1 MSFFVLPIQIEPNTG
16 FGQGA
21 LATGQGARNVALGNS
36 ALAQITNTGEDNI
49 GIGYRSGRFL
59 TTQDGNVLVGS
70 STMEN
75 ATGITNIALGLNAL
89 RGVVS
94 VNQSSN
100 NVAIGNDS
108 LFQAQGTNQSTAV
121 GSSTLRTNTGDSN
134 TALGYGAGYSNFRG
148 TGNTFIGASSGFF
161 FQSNAVLGE
170 VTGNTFI
177 GESSGIS
184 ITDGKKNTIIGR
196 YSGNQG
202 GLDIRTLSNYI
213 VISDGDGNPRIWVDN
228 TGLVNFPGGAVL
240 PGGTANGVLYLNAS
254 GVVTS
259 GTALVF
265 TGTNLGIGTSS
276 PAVALH
282 LGAGRSFQI
291 GSTTDYVR
299 LTQPNTNL
307 FGFLL
312 GPLGDYGLYMDSLR
326 GNLGLGVA
334 PSAWA
339 ASARA
344 LDFAY
349 PSVAMDT
356 TGSAVLGF
364 NAYNSSGITWNYK
377 STDEAALFTIT
388 TAGAFTWRQAVSG
401 TAGNAISF
409 TQAMTLDASG
419 NLFIGGTAGA
429 EKLNLIANTAT
440 SGLEKGFAV
449 SNDVDSNCFISITG
463 TAATDKRAVIGP
475 TSATAL
481 VLQTNGSARARIPS
495 AGGMVIGTAAIATN
509 ATDGFLYVAGCAGT
523 PTGIPTAY
531 TGRVPIVIDT
541 TNNKL
546 YFYSGGA
553 WRDAGP

>member
-75 ATGITNIALGLNAL
+75 ATGTTNIALGLNAL

-121 GSSTLRTNTGDSN
+121 GSSALRTNTGDSN

-148 TGNTFIGASSGFF
+148 TGNTFIGANSGFF

-184 ITDGKKNTIIGR
+184 ITGGKKNTIIGR

-213 VISDGDGNPRIWVDN
+213 VISDGDGNPRIWVNN
-228 TGLVNFPGGAVL
+228 TGQVNFPGGSVL
-240 PGGTANGVLYLNAS
+240 PGGTANGVLYLNGS
-254 GVVTS
+254 KVVTS
-259 GTALVF
+259 ESGLTFDGA
-265 TGTNLGIGTSS
+265 NLGIGVT
-276 PAVALH
+276 
-282 LGAGRSFQI
+282 
-291 GSTTDYVR
+291 
-299 LTQPNTNL
+299 
-307 FGFLL
+307 
-312 GPLGDYGLYMDSLR
+312 
-326 GNLGLGVA
+326 
-334 PSAWA
+334 PSAWSGLSGGAFQNLGGGAVWSRGADEVWFSQNAYENSGRKYIASLA
-339 ASARA
+339 ASAYQQ
-344 LDFAY
+344 L
-349 PSVAMDT
+349 
-356 TGSAVLGF
+356 
-364 NAYNSSGITWNYK
+364 SGQHRWYI
-377 STDEAALFTIT
+377 AP
-388 TAGAFTWRQAVSG
+388 SG

-419 NLFIGGTAGA
+419 NLGIGETNPGNKLVVNGGITAI
-429 EKLNLIANTAT
+429 N
-440 SGLEKGFAV
+440 
-449 SNDVDSNCFISITG
+449 
-463 TAATDKRAVIGP
+463 AATVGA
-475 TSATAL
+475 S
-481 VLQTNGSARARIPS
+481 QTRPLLSFENPISRLYMGDGTGYSFIFSRRVSSTTTNLLEIADAGNVVMGSAAL
-495 AGGMVIGTAAIATN
+495 ATN
-509 ATDGFLYVAGCAGT
+509 ATNGFLYVPGCAGT
-523 PTGIPTAY
+523 PTGTPTGY
-531 TGRVPIVIDT
+531 GGRVPIVVDT